1 MKCIHISGFGENISL
16 YGRRSISDMNAKE
29 LTIIVNIKSI
39 KSRSH
44 MLKKMLKIRPIDF
57 NLKQP
62 IILTRQY

>member
-1 MKCIHISGFGENISL
+1 
-16 YGRRSISDMNAKE
+16 MNAKE